1 MRRLTPSRYQSPD
14 WFASHCYLVV
24 VQDIRGQGKSDGVF
38 SEFTHDQNDGY
49 DSVEWA
55 AALPGSNGK
64 VGMYGSSYVGATQ
77 WLAAVT
83 APPHLVTIV
92 PANTASDYYD
102 GWTYEGGEFRLAFL
116 LPWAMG
122 LANTAAT
129 NRGDSATAAELK
141 AATADSTRWI
151 DYRPFKDLPP
161 MQPNNPAVAPW
172 YFDWI
177 RHSTRDDFWRQ
188 FSIRDRYGSVKVPV
202 LDVEGWYDA
211 FLAGGVENFAGMVE
225 RGATGDARD
234 NQRLIIGP
242 WDHVDWGRPD
252 STPAPMLKAIGA
264 GADSPINE
272 MMLAWYDHFLKGKD
286 NGVAGKPR
294 VDYFVMGAN
303 KWRSSTGWPLPQ
315 TQWTKYYLS
324 GAGGLA
330 DRHGALHLQPPG
342 AEPPD
347 VYTYDPAYPAPS
359 LGGHSCCGAQSGPQ
373 GPYDQTPVEQRSDV
387 LVYST
392 EPLTRDTEVTGP
404 VTVSLWAQ
412 SSAPDTDFT
421 AKLTAVH
428 PDGEVV
434 NLNDGIIRTPFRD
447 SLSDPRPARTR
458 PAVRV
463 SDRHLADQLRVP
475 HGRPHPGRDI
485 QQRLPAVRAES
496 EHRRT
501 VRAERQCAARD
512 ADRPAR
518 RGASVGDHAADHP
531 GRRPRIRHLP
541 DARCQLADVDERTD
555 RVVGELGDVDRW
567 IPVRVAHRRQKVA
580 ARVREVAVGS
590 ALMRRGGHQDDARSV
605 GLLRQWYR
613 ELGVLNGAVGPVFLD
628 DSVVGKAEQ
637 QQHLSHLA
645 GLRIAILRI
654 PARHDH
660 RRLGEELRDGEA
672 GEDTAPENSAH
683 RAVRVEPVSQNHD
696 GRFREVLRRGRR
708 RRLGHRRR

>member
-1 MRRLTPSRYQSPD
+1 VRLLAVRAAALICTAALVLSACGGDGAGGSSPAGAGAGPWPPSTGRGACAVTKQEDVPARMRDGTTLRADVYRPQTSEQIPVILMRTQYGKSGAQVTPSRYQSPD

-83 APPHLVTIV
+83 APPHLVTFV

-129 NRGDSATAAELK
+129 NRGDSATAAELE
-141 AATADSTRWI
+141 AATADSTRWL
-151 DYRPFKDLPP
+151 DYRPFKELPP

-211 FLAGGVENFAGMVE
+211 FLAGGVENFAAMVE

-252 STPAPMLKAIGA
+252 STPAPMLKTIGA
-264 GADSPINE
+264 VADSPINE

-315 TQWTKYYLS
+315 TQWTNYYLS
-324 GAGGLA
+324 GAGVLA
-330 DRHGALHLQPPG
+330 DRHGALHLEPPG
-342 AEPPD
+342 AETPD

-373 GPYDQTPVEQRSDV
+373 GPYDQTPVEQRADV

-434 NLNDGIIRTPFRD
+434 NLNNGIIRTPFRD
-447 SLSDPRPARTR
+447 SLSDPRPAVPGQPYEYRIDIWPTSYEFRT
-458 PAVRV
+458 
-463 SDRHLADQLRVP
+463 
-475 HGRPHPGRDI
+475 
-485 QQRLPAVRAES
+485 
-496 EHRRT
+496 
-501 VRAERQCAARD
+501 
-512 ADRPAR
+512 
-518 RGASVGDHAADHP
+518 GD
-531 GRRPRIRHLP
+531 RIRVEISSSDYPQFAPNPNTGEPFGQSANAQPATQTVLHDAAHPSEITLP
-541 DARCQLADVDERTD
+541 
-555 RVVGELGDVDRW
+555 
-567 IPVRVAHRRQKVA
+567 I
-580 ARVREVAVGS
+580 
-590 ALMRRGGHQDDARSV
+590 
-605 GLLRQWYR
+605 
-613 ELGVLNGAVGPVFLD
+613 
-628 DSVVGKAEQ
+628 
-637 QQHLSHLA
+637 
-645 GLRIAILRI
+645 I
-654 PARHDH
+654 PA
-660 RRLGEELRDGEA
+660 GAA
-672 GEDTAPENSAH
+672 GSDTFPMPGGN
-683 RAVRVEPVSQNHD
+683 
-696 GRFREVLRRGRR
+696 
-708 RRLGHRRR
+708 